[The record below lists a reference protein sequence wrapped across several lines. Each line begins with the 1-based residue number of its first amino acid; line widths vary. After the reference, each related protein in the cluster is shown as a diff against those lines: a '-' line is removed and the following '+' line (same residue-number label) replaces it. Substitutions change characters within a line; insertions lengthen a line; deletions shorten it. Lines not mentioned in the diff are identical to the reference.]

1 MKKADYTDFRLPNEM
16 GDSLMQDYLNQF
28 LNYLKV
34 EKGLAKNTIVSY
46 RSDIVKYLRFL
57 EKNKVNLSESSH
69 REVGAHL
76 RELKKQRISS
86 SSIARGLG
94 AIRTFHRFLLAEGY
108 LKNDPTFLVDSPLV
122 SKPLPDVLT
131 AAEVE
136 NFLTRIEGAK
146 KEATRDR
153 AIMELLYATGM
164 RVSEIASLKLT
175 DVNINSN
182 YVRCFGKGGKE
193 RIIPFGRE
201 ASFWLKKYLKSS
213 RGLFPRANLSL
224 HLFVNKRGQRL
235 TRQRLWEL
243 TKNHARR
250 VGMGKKLSPHTL
262 RHSFATHLLQG
273 GADLRSVQEMLG
285 HADISTTQVYTHVDR
300 ARLKSIHSKY
310 HPRG

>member
-1 MKKADYTDFRLPNEM
+1 
-16 GDSLMQDYLNQF
+16 MQDYLNQF

-34 EKGLAKNTIVSY
+34 EKGLAKNTIISY
-46 RSDIVKYLRFL
+46 RRDVAKYLQFL
-57 EKNKVNLSESSH
+57 EKDKVNLLESSH
-69 REVGAHL
+69 REVGAYL
-76 RELKKQRISS
+76 RELKKERLAS
-86 SSIARGLG
+86 SSIARGLV
-94 AIRTFHRFLLAEGY
+94 AVRMFHRFLLAEGY
-108 LKNDPTFLVDSPLV
+108 LKDDPTSLVDSPLV

-131 AAEVE
+131 VAEVE
-136 NFLTRIEGAK
+136 SFLTRINGTK
-146 KEATRDR
+146 KEAIRDR

-164 RVSEIASLKLT
+164 RISEIASLKLT

-213 RGLFPRANLSL
+213 RGLFLKANLSP
-224 HLFVNKRGQRL
+224 HLFINKWGQGF
-235 TRQRLWEL
+235 TRQGLWEV
-243 TKNHARR
+243 TKKYARR
-250 VGMGKKLSPHTL
+250 VGVEKRLSPHTL

-285 HADISTTQVYTHVDR
+285 HADISTTQVYTHVDQ